1 MKLFASPLVA
11 FLALSSYTIAAS
23 VNLFQTEDPLNVQ
36 LTALENTV
44 VKVVITNT
52 GDTTLNLLST
62 GTLLDD
68 TLPVERVTLYSNSGS
83 TRVPFEGVTIQL
95 DPSALSADDFLMLE
109 SKGKREF
116 AVETGAFRDLSSG
129 GSFDV
134 FANGVLPYANGTST
148 ELVGALRYDSNR
160 LSISVDGT
168 KAAAARESLAKRTIV
183 DSGCT
188 GDRLTNLRTA
198 LSNCQKLAS
207 GAATAA
213 AAGDSRLGT
222 FFKSTSTSVRNQVS
236 ARMSAVAQDCGT
248 SSPGTT
254 SIVAYTLPTLN
265 SITYCP
271 IFFTNTIPITTGCK
285 TFDRGTTIL
294 HETTHASSVYSP
306 STQDLAYGYDASV
319 KLSTEQALNNADSY
333 TLFANYVRLNCA

>member
-1 MKLFASPLVA
+1 M
-11 FLALSSYTIAAS
+11 
-23 VNLFQTEDPLNVQ
+23 
-36 LTALENTV
+36 
-44 VKVVITNT
+44 
-52 GDTTLNLLST
+52 
-62 GTLLDD
+62 
-68 TLPVERVTLYSNSGS
+68 
-83 TRVPFEGVTIQL
+83 PFEGVTIQL

-198 LSNCQKLAS
+198 LSNCQKMAS

-222 FFKSTSTSVRNQVS
+222 FFKATSTSVRNQVS

-254 SIVAYTLPTLN
+254 S
-265 SITYCP
+265 
-271 IFFTNTIPITTGCK
+271 
-285 TFDRGTTIL
+285 
-294 HETTHASSVYSP
+294 
-306 STQDLAYGYDASV
+306 
-319 KLSTEQALNNADSY
+319 
-333 TLFANYVRLNCA
+333 